1 MCTPT
6 DAFLRGTPR
15 AGRTAGSP
23 RCWAPLQPRCRAD
36 VRRGRAQAVVPGR
49 DAEAQPSAA
58 GSSPSGVSPFGRRSG
73 LPPPRAHRSLRSPSA
88 APDRAQ
94 APLPAPGPAG
104 GRRPGAAAALR
115 FGASPA
121 APRRLRAEPRP
132 PAGLHGTRS
141 GHNAA
146 GRDASRCPARGPPSP
161 SPGAHPSPRGRGPSS
176 PRSLRRSPRE
186 AAAARSLVPPGRAGD
201 GRRAEGGRAGPG
213 ARPRGACAGLS
224 CPLAGKGSG
233 AAPPYSRRPAAP
245 PRPAGLR
252 PRPAPET
259 PGQGTPPVTP
269 PSRAVPVGG
278 EGSRKI
284 PPPRHGAQ
292 QAAPAPSA
300 VLCLRS
306 VLSLSGS
313 RR

>member
-1 MCTPT
+1 MHADRRVSPRHAPCRAHSGFPT
-6 DAFLRGTPR
+6 LLGAPPAAMPGRREARPC
-15 AGRTAGSP
+15 AGRGARQGCGGLSP
-23 RCWAPLQPRCRAD
+23 RPLALLLRAFHLLEDGAASLRRAHTDPFGAPRRPRTGR
-36 VRRGRAQAVVPGR
+36 RPRSPPRGRPVGAAPER
-49 DAEAQPSAA
+49 PRPSA
-58 GSSPSGVSPFGRRSG
+58 SELP
-73 LPPPRAHRSLRSPSA
+73 PPPRAGSGPSR
-88 APDRAQ
+88 AP
-94 APLPAPGPAG
+94 
-104 GRRPGAAAALR
+104 
-115 FGASPA
+115 
-121 APRRLRAEPRP
+121 
-132 PAGLHGTRS
+132 HGTRS

-146 GRDASRCPARGPPSP
+146 GRDASRCPARDPPSP

-213 ARPRGACAGLS
+213 ARPRRACAGLS

-245 PRPAGLR
+245 PRPARLR

-259 PGQGTPPVTP
+259 PGRGTLPVTP

-313 RR
+313 CR